1 MTTRIGRLFLLLLF
15 AASLFPHNLCA
26 QVTTGAIAGTV
37 ADPSNA
43 PVPDAKVSL
52 TNTATG
58 ASRTLISDGSGT
70 YAATL
75 LSIGTYD
82 ITAEKAGFSRA
93 VLSGIQV
100 GINQTLR
107 VDILLHVGSIA
118 ETVEVS
124 AAQPLIDTIHS
135 SVGTVETEQ
144 RILELPLNG
153 RNFVN
158 LADLGSGVNAG
169 VTGATNNG
177 TTFETARANQ
187 SLSVNGLSVLNN
199 NFLLDGLDNNEFG
212 NGAAVALP
220 PPDAIAEF
228 RTEESSMAAEFG
240 RGGAAINVVLKSGSN
255 QLHGHLW
262 EFLRNDKLDALNYF
276 APSRT
281 PFKRN
286 QFGFS
291 VGGPIRKNRTFI
303 FGDYQGTRIRESSPY
318 ISTVPTLTE
327 RGGDFTDQAAVLYDP
342 YTTDPA
348 SGNRALL
355 NPANPSVIPANRINP
370 VGQNIVNLYPKPNL
384 TGIVNN
390 YVDDP
395 SSPSNENSF
404 DIRLD
409 HNLRA
414 SDLIFVHYTFD
425 NYYIDRP
432 SPLGNLG
439 GEVCCPSTD
448 LNRAQTAGVGWT
460 HSFNSNIL
468 NEARVGATRYLVKAN
483 GLNEGKNLSEELGIP
498 NANRGD
504 LNTSGLSYIG
514 PSGYTSLGDS
524 LYTPEFVAQDTYE
537 LADTVNWVKH
547 AHTIKFGIVYLHQGR
562 RFFQTTA
569 PRGEFNFTGTYT
581 EDLSTT
587 EGGNGLADLLL
598 GIPAYSEQDT
608 LQGRYPTHYFSLS
621 EFAQD
626 DWHILPNLTL
636 NIGLRYDVFSP
647 AGGQVGNFDFTRN
660 IVVISK
666 GAAGVPYAG
675 VKFDK
680 NDWGPRV
687 GLAYSPFG
695 PKLLLVK
702 SGFGI
707 FYGPEGNG
715 FADLGENPPWLEQFS
730 VNYNPLSL
738 PTNGQLV
745 SSGFPDTVV
754 FPDPNNPSGAVKTT
768 GPTRLIP
775 RIMEWN
781 LTLEHQFAD
790 NWVLQAGYVGTR
802 GYHLWNNQST
812 NLDQPYLPLDS
823 NFSDPTGNMGRPSFT
838 VLPNLNTIV
847 PLDYA
852 QLSFTYHSFQ
862 TSLNKRFANGVNFLV
877 AYTYAKSL
885 GNTDGDYAGEIQN
898 AHDVRAAIGATT
910 PDIRHRVVVSYL
922 WELPFGRGQRY
933 LANSPR
939 LVNGF
944 VGGWQVSGI
953 TTAQSGQAF
962 TGGLSFDPTNTGSYL
977 PLPDQIS

>member
-1 MTTRIGRLFLLLLF
+1 M
-15 AASLFPHNLCA
+15 
-26 QVTTGAIAGTV
+26 
-37 ADPSNA
+37 
-43 PVPDAKVSL
+43 
-52 TNTATG
+52 
-58 ASRTLISDGSGT
+58 
-70 YAATL
+70 
-75 LSIGTYD
+75 
-82 ITAEKAGFSRA
+82 
-93 VLSGIQV
+93 
-100 GINQTLR
+100 
-107 VDILLHVGSIA
+107 
-118 ETVEVS
+118 
-124 AAQPLIDTIHS
+124 
-135 SVGTVETEQ
+135 
-144 RILELPLNG
+144 
-153 RNFVN
+153 
-158 LADLGSGVNAG
+158 
-169 VTGATNNG
+169 
-177 TTFETARANQ
+177 
-187 SLSVNGLSVLNN
+187 
-199 NFLLDGLDNNEFG
+199 
-212 NGAAVALP
+212 
-220 PPDAIAEF
+220 
-228 RTEESSMAAEFG
+228 
-240 RGGAAINVVLKSGSN
+240 
-255 QLHGHLW
+255 
-262 EFLRNDKLDALNYF
+262 
-276 APSRT
+276 
-281 PFKRN
+281 
-286 QFGFS
+286 
-291 VGGPIRKNRTFI
+291 
-303 FGDYQGTRIRESSPY
+303 
-318 ISTVPTLTE
+318 
-327 RGGDFTDQAAVLYDP
+327 LYDP
-342 YTTDPA
+342 MTTDPN

-355 NPANPSVIPANRINP
+355 NPANPTVIPASRINP
-370 VGQNIVNLYPKPNL
+370 VGQNIVNIYPVPNL
-384 TGIVNN
+384 PGVVNN

-395 SSPSNENSF
+395 SSPGNENSF
-404 DIRLD
+404 DVRFD
-409 HNLRA
+409 HNFSA
-414 SDLIFVHYTFD
+414 TDPVFVHYTFD

-460 HSFNSNIL
+460 HTFTASLL

-483 GLNEGKNLSEELGIP
+483 GLNEGKNISEQLGIP

-537 LADTVNWVKH
+537 LSDAVSWIKH
-547 AHTIKFGIVYLHQGR
+547 AHTLKFGVVYLRQGR

-581 EDLSTT
+581 EDLATT

-598 GIPAYSEQDT
+598 GLPAYAEQDT
-608 LQGRYPTHYFSLS
+608 LQGRYHTQYFSIS

-636 NIGLRYDVFSP
+636 NIGLRYDIFSP
-647 AGGQVGNFDFTRN
+647 AGGQVGNFDFSRN

-666 GAAGVPYAG
+666 GPQGVPYAG

-695 PKLLLVK
+695 PKALLVK

-715 FADLGENPPWLEQFS
+715 FADLGENPPWLEQYS
-730 VNYNPLSL
+730 VNYNPLTL
-738 PTNGQLV
+738 PTNSQLV

-768 GPTRLIP
+768 GTTRLIP

-781 LTLEHQFAD
+781 LTLSHQFAD

-812 NLDQPYLPLDS
+812 NLDQPYTPLDS
-823 NFSDPTGNMGRPSFT
+823 NFSDATGNLGRPSFAA
-838 VLPNLNTIV
+838 LPNLNTIV

-877 AYTYAKSL
+877 AYTFAKSL
-885 GNTDGDYAGEIQN
+885 GNTDGDFAGEIQN
-898 AHDVRAAIGATT
+898 AHDVRSAIGATT
-910 PDIRHRVVVSYL
+910 PDIRHRFVASYL
-922 WELPFGRGQRY
+922 WELPFGKGQRY
-933 LANSPR
+933 LSGTPR
-939 LVNGF
+939 IVNGF

-953 TTAQSGQAF
+953 TTAQTGQAF

-977 PLPDQIS
+977 PLPDKIHNPNDFSFDTSGQTALQCPAGKQSLTCYYNQAAFAVPALAPGQVSAHLFGNSPVNILRGPDFVNFDFAAMKFIPVTENTKLQFRAEFFNIFNHPNFDLPGGARPIALGTPSFVDVPGGASITSTLPDNQREIQVALKYIF